1 MNEFE
6 DLTSRLKALGDNPVP
21 PPVATQHLMAMAEV
35 AAPRTRFAHKVRVA
49 AAFGI
54 GLLVGGTGLGYA
66 AAEGHLPDAA
76 QNGLSVAAEKVGVEL
91 PRGDEKKADKADN
104 EGNGGDNSSTPL
116 EETVPCADGMTHGEY
131 VSANVAAAR
140 EDGIKGNASKLAK
153 STCGKDAT
161 EADDADEAPEN
172 EADTEDETDNDGEG
186 KAKGAAKKAENA
198 PDEADPAGP
207 PSEQPPVTPPADG
220 DDEDDAADDAGDP
233 AGPPSSVPPVSTP
246 NNDDAGDDSED

>member
-21 PPVATQHLMAMAEV
+21 PPVATQHLTAMAEV

-116 EETVPCADGMTHGEY
+116 SVPACGDEENHGEF
-131 VSANVAAAR
+131 VSSNVRDAR
-140 EDGIKGNASKLAK
+140 EAGTKGNARDLAK
-153 STCGKDAT
+153 SDCGKDGT
-161 EADDADEAPEN
+161 EEEEVPEGSDTGDDGD
-172 EADTEDETDNDGEG
+172 DDGDEG

-220 DDEDDAADDAGDP
+220 DDEDEAADDAGDP

-246 NNDDAGDDSED
+246 DNGDAGDDSED